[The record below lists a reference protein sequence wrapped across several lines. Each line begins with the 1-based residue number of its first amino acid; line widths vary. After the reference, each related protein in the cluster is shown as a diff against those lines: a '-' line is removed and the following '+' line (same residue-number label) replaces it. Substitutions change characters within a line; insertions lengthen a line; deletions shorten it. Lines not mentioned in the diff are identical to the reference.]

1 MAKKQRRRRTA
12 DRKAV
17 TPKEPPIFGPLNY
30 KLMAGGAAVVLLGL
44 ALMAMFNAIDGF
56 VPLYVS
62 PLLMIGGFLL
72 FGYGIIRKNPGLHE
86 DATA

>member
-12 DRKAV
+12 DRKAAV
-17 TPKEPPIFGPLNY
+17 LKEPPVFGPLNY
-30 KLMAGGAAVVLLGL
+30 KLMASGAGGVLFGL
-44 ALMAMFNAIDGF
+44 LLMAMFNAIDGF

-72 FGYGIIRKNPGLHE
+72 FGYGIIRKNPALHE